1 MLIPIIAGFIQSVA
15 YGVLIIWPA
24 FSFATLIAYVQIEQ
38 DNNLRDAL
46 TGLPTRE
53 HFVRRVQYLNTK
65 NLAFSILLGD
75 INYFKQINDC
85 YGHHTGDEALINTA
99 QILESMIGSGDT
111 VYRFGGDEFLILIES
126 DDHLNLKALLKNI
139 SNALNSYNESA
150 SNPYQ
155 LSISFGYSSQPHS
168 ENRPLSDLLKEAD
181 QRMYQKKEAYRK
193 DICEPSDSL
202 EKTSNSKIAQS
213 TIKEI

>member
-1 MLIPIIAGFIQSVA
+1 MFINFFTGFVFTINSDNQYARNIGLYLIVLLTYLMISILYLYTLKFKKQINGRILESVFLFMLIPIIAGFIQSVA

-126 DDHLNLKALLKNI
+126 DDRHNL
-139 SNALNSYNESA
+139 
-150 SNPYQ
+150 
-155 LSISFGYSSQPHS
+155 
-168 ENRPLSDLLKEAD
+168 
-181 QRMYQKKEAYRK
+181 
-193 DICEPSDSL
+193 
-202 EKTSNSKIAQS
+202 
-213 TIKEI
+213 